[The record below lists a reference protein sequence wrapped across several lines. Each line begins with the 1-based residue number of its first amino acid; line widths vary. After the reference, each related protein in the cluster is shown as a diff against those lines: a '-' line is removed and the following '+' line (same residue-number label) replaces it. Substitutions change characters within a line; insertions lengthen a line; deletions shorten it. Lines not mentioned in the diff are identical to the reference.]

1 MRITDIRTYVV
12 GATGRNW
19 VYVKVSTDEG
29 IEGIGEAYSVGP
41 DESTVAV
48 IHDFKRWLIGEDPLN
63 IEKIWQKMY
72 YFTRF
77 PGGSIVNS
85 AISGIEHALWDIAGK
100 KYDMPV
106 YMLLGG
112 KCREKVR
119 CYQSVSGST
128 PEILAENAKRLVK
141 KYGYT
146 ALKIDPIPN
155 STKRPFNLVIDQA
168 VQRMKALRDAL
179 GYEVDIALDAH
190 AKIFE
195 PSLAVRLAKAV
206 EDFKPLFLEE
216 PVRPENI
223 DALANVTRK
232 TQVPIASGEQLYT
245 KFEFAPLIE
254 KHAVDIIQ
262 PDICCAGGISECKKI
277 AAIAEAHY
285 VSVAPHN
292 PMSPLATVIN
302 VHFCV
307 SIPNFLVLEQRPAD
321 VTPWSDVLKDPLRLK
336 DGCYEPP
343 VKSGFGVELNESA
356 FEKFPPKA
364 WHRKFTYNEDGSVAL
379 I

>member
-1 MRITDIRTYVV
+1 MKITDIRTYVV
-12 GATGRNW
+12 GAPERNW
-19 VYVKVSTDEG
+19 VYVKVLTDEG

-41 DESTVAV
+41 DEGTVAV

-77 PGGSIVNS
+77 PGGSIINS

-100 KYDMPV
+100 NYEAPV

-119 CYQSVSGST
+119 CYHSVSGST
-128 PEILAENAKRLVK
+128 PEELAENARRLVRK
-141 KYGYT
+141 HGYT
-146 ALKIDPIPN
+146 ALKFDPIPH
-155 STKRPFNLVIDQA
+155 STRRPFNLVIEEA
-168 VQRMKALRDAL
+168 VERTKALRDAL

-190 AKIFE
+190 AKIFD
-195 PSLAVRLAKAV
+195 PSAALRLAEAV
-206 EDFKPLFLEE
+206 EGFAPLFLEE
-216 PVRPENI
+216 PIRPEDVN
-223 DALANVTRK
+223 ALAIITRK
-232 TQVPIASGEQLYT
+232 SKVPIASGEQLYT

-262 PDICCAGGISECKKI
+262 PDVCCAGGILECKKI
-277 AAIAEAHY
+277 AALAEAHY
-285 VSVAPHN
+285 IPVAPHN

-302 VHFCV
+302 VHLCL
-307 SIPNFLVLEQRPAD
+307 SIPNFLILEQRAPD
-321 VTPWSDVLKDPLRLK
+321 GPPWSDVLKNPLRIK
-336 DGCYEPP
+336 EGYYEPP

-356 FEKFPPKA
+356 FEKYPPKA
-364 WHRKFTYNEDGSVAL
+364 WHRKFSYNEDGSVAL

>member
-1 MRITDIRTYVV
+1 
-12 GATGRNW
+12 
-19 VYVKVSTDEG
+19 
-29 IEGIGEAYSVGP
+29 
-41 DESTVAV
+41 
-48 IHDFKRWLIGEDPLN
+48 
-63 IEKIWQKMY
+63 
-72 YFTRF
+72 
-77 PGGSIVNS
+77 
-85 AISGIEHALWDIAGK
+85 
-100 KYDMPV
+100 
-106 YMLLGG
+106 
-112 KCREKVR
+112 
-119 CYQSVSGST
+119 
-128 PEILAENAKRLVK
+128 
-141 KYGYT
+141 
-146 ALKIDPIPN
+146 
-155 STKRPFNLVIDQA
+155 
-168 VQRMKALRDAL
+168 MKALRDAL

-232 TQVPIASGEQLYT
+232 TRVPIASGEQLYT

-321 VTPWSDVLKDPLRLK
+321 LTPWSDVLKDSLRLK

>member
-254 KHAVDIIQ
+254 RHAVDIIQ

>member
-1 MRITDIRTYVV
+1 LRITDIRTYVV

-216 PVRPENI
+216 PLRPENI
-223 DALANVTRK
+223 EAWANVTRK

-254 KHAVDIIQ
+254 RHAVDIIQ